1 MLNVRRCPQPC
12 PNPSADKSVIGS
24 RISPVKYS
32 TGQRDASLHPRFF
45 GLGLGDDDEDG
56 SFPELEDEL
65 DDDELDDDELE
76 LLTDELE
83 LEDDILD
90 ELGADDELVTDE
102 SLGVDDHDGTLL
114 SLTELN
120 ELSVLAELSG

>member
-1 MLNVRRCPQPC
+1 LLNVRRCPQPC

-32 TGQRDASLHPRFF
+32 TGQGEASLHPRFF
-45 GLGLGDDDEDG
+45 GLGLGEDDEEG

-83 LEDDILD
+83 LEED
-90 ELGADDELVTDE
+90 ELDCADELFTDE
-102 SLGVDDHDGTLL
+102 SLGIDDHDGTLL
-114 SLTELN
+114 SLS
-120 ELSVLAELSG
+120 ELSVLSELAELSG